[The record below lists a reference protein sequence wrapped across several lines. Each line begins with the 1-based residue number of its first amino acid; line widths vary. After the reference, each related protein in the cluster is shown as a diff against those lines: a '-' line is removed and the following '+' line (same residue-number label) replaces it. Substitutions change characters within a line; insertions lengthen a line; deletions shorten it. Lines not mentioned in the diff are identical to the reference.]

1 MGKLVLNGC
10 TQGSWES
17 MGFPALGTRGTTAGM
32 FQMKA
37 WVLGMTRAT
46 LACVP

>member
-37 WVLGMTRAT
+37 WVLGMTRAA